1 MSRNPICLALCVS
14 AIACSDLHG
23 GPVTVLI
30 HPGSQSLRTGAQQ
43 PFVAEVKGSLD
54 PKVVWSVQEANGGA
68 IDQLGV
74 YTAPSA
80 AGRYHVVA
88 TADADHKTYGVSTV
102 SVTAGP
108 IIIGVTVTP
117 ASANLG
123 EGATQLF
130 AAALTNIQ
138 VTSVIW
144 SIQEGMGGSIGTDGT
159 YIAPAIEGVFHV
171 VATSIADQTA
181 SGTAEVVVTA
191 PASGAFVSISPA
203 TSVSARSSVTQF
215 TAVVTGAPNVVTW
228 SIAEAN
234 GGTIDSNGHYTAP
247 GVDGVFH
254 IHATASVGSDAGTV
268 VGSAVVTVTAERV
281 SINPQSATLD
291 PGGTQQ
297 LTATIANN
305 PTMQSAIF
313 TVEPSG
319 GGTVSASG
327 LYTAPTAAG
336 SYSVVAA
343 TPDGLFSATALM
355 TVSPKIAGSISYA
368 GSKPGRVYVEAY
380 QQLAGSS
387 NRRSLGSISIAA
399 PGPYVINGVPLRDG
413 ASTLTVVAWIDVTG
427 ASAEPI
433 ATDPGGQAVKAVT
446 AAAGLSGFD
455 VAITDPVGVVP
466 GTPDAAP
473 KVVPGESAALV
484 SWNPILNSAGAPE
497 AEHYRLFAIP
507 VAAGAIA
514 CFSNAGANELDV
526 SAWLPTY
533 AVISGL
539 TDGAPYCFAYCG
551 SANGADGSLSAFTAP
566 ITIGV
571 PTTGVTARG
580 SVTYKNFTP
589 TGPLLVIAR
598 DDNTGH
604 ASFTRI
610 TPVGPSPVDF
620 TLPGLQ
626 NGTYKLTSIFD
637 QGSGGSA
644 APTDPTNANDVVP
657 TTFTVA
663 GSAQSGRTL
672 DLEPKDA
679 NVQITTDH
687 YRDDTMAGSEDN
699 TVYATIDPGLKLP
712 VAVHLDSG
720 PGAIP
725 SDLPLASYTS
735 YGPAEWYFT
744 RNASGAPGAGGP
756 SVFSVTFT
764 DATTE
769 TFTEGSVYVPLV
781 TNVAPANNTTVGSD
795 APAISWTPPS
805 PLPASFVSVVS
816 VSSSADG
823 STLWESAQLP
833 STASSV
839 AYNVDGTGTALVSGA
854 SYYLTVEILAA
865 GGNTS
870 ERTSLFKAP

>member
-30 HPGSQSLRTGAQQ
+30 HPGSQSLQTGAQQ

-68 IDQLGV
+68 IDPLGV

-80 AGRYHVVA
+80 AGTYHVVA

-102 SVTAGP
+102 TVTAGP
-108 IIIGVTVTP
+108 ILIGVTVTP

-130 AAALTNIQ
+130 AAALTNTQ

-144 SIQEGMGGSIGTDGT
+144 SIPEGTGGSIGTDGT

-171 VATSIADQTA
+171 VATSIADRTA
-181 SGTAEVVVTA
+181 SGIAEVVVTA

-203 TSVSARSSVTQF
+203 TSISARSSVTQF
-215 TAVVTGAPNVVTW
+215 TAVVTGAPNAVTW

-234 GGTIDSNGHYTAP
+234 GGTIDANGHYTAP

-254 IHATASVGSDAGTV
+254 IHATASVGADAGTV

-297 LTATIANN
+297 LTAAIANN

-327 LYTAPTAAG
+327 LYTAPAAAG

-343 TPDGLFSATALM
+343 TPDGLFSATALI
-355 TVSPKIAGSISYA
+355 TVSPKIAGSIAYA

-399 PGPYVINGVPLRDG
+399 PGPYVINGVPILG
-413 ASTLTVVAWIDVTG
+413 GGSTVTVVAWIDATLT
-427 ASAEPI
+427 SPEPI
-433 ATDPGGQAVKAVT
+433 ATDPNGQAMRSVT
-446 AAAGLSGFD
+446 AAASLSGFD
-455 VAITDPVGVVP
+455 VAISDPVVVLP
-466 GTPDAAP
+466 GTPTAAP
-473 KVVPGESAALV
+473 TVFPAESGALV
-484 SWNPILNSAGAPE
+484 SWAPILNSAGNPA
-497 AEHYRLFAIP
+497 AERYRIFAIP
-507 VAAGAIA
+507 AAVGATA
-514 CFSNAGANELDV
+514 CFNIAGANELDV
-526 SAWLPTY
+526 SSWIPTY

-539 TDGAPYCFAYCG
+539 TDGASYCFAYCG
-551 SANGADGSLSAFTAP
+551 SAFGADGQLSPFTAP
-566 ITIGV
+566 IPIGV
-571 PTTGVTARG
+571 PATGFTASG

-589 TGPLLVIAR
+589 AGPLLVIAR
-598 DDNTGH
+598 DDLGL

-610 TPVGPSPVDF
+610 FPVGPSPQNF
-620 TLPGLQ
+620 TLSGLQ
-626 NGTYKLTSIFD
+626 NGNYKLTAIFD
-637 QGSGGSA
+637 QATGGSA
-644 APTDPTNANDVVP
+644 APTDPTNANDAVP

-679 NVQITTDH
+679 SVQITTDH
-687 YRDDTMAGSEDN
+687 YRDDATAGSEDN

-712 VAVHLDSG
+712 VAVHLASG

-725 SDLPLASYTS
+725 SDLPLASYAS

-756 SVFSVTFT
+756 YLFSVTFT

-769 TFTEGSVYVPLV
+769 TFTVSSVYVPLV
-781 TNVAPANNTTVGSD
+781 TSVAPANNTTAGST

-833 STASSV
+833 STANSV
-839 AYNVDGTGTALVSGA
+839 AYNVDGTGTALSSGA
-854 SYYLTVEILAA
+854 RYYLTVEILAA